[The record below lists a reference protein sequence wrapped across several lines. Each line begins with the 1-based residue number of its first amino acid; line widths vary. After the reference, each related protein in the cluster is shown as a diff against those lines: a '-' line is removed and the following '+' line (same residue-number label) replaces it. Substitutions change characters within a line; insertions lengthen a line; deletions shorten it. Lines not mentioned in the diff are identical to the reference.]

1 MGLCLLPPRGQQH
14 VLIFSGAP
22 PSIALTKF
30 KWMEMNCGVKGDFHD
45 HLINLGYFYWDI
57 HLNPR
62 LSSAPSSSI
71 NKIDFQM
78 SSCLSWCTCWHWLL
92 CPFCGNLF
100 KWKWIKINL
109 RSKLLPIR
117 VHALSALT
125 ARPAIIGPRVGLL
138 KHTGRAGW
146 TDPCVPEEK
155 QGQIFDLPF
164 SFLCLHLNE
173 ICCWLHG
180 SKIPLSISMHP
191 RTKGRSYVWSNLLR

>member
-1 MGLCLLPPRGQQH
+1 MSSSPQGTATCSH
-14 VLIFSGAP
+14 FFWCT

-30 KWMEMNCGVKGDFHD
+30 KWMEMNCCVKGDLHD
-45 HLINLGYFYWDI
+45 HLINLGYFCWDV
-57 HLNPR
+57 HLSPR

-78 SSCLSWCTCWHWLL
+78 SPCLSWCTRWHWLL

-117 VHALSALT
+117 VHALSAL
-125 ARPAIIGPRVGLL
+125 ASRPAIIGPQFGLL

-146 TDPCVPEEK
+146 TDPFVLEEK
-155 QGQIFDLPF
+155 QGRMFGLPF
-164 SFLCLHLNE
+164 SF
-173 ICCWLHG
+173 
-180 SKIPLSISMHP
+180 
-191 RTKGRSYVWSNLLR
+191 